1 MEHDIIILGSGSA
14 GAILATRL
22 TEDPGDSVLLLEAG
36 PDFTSFEQTPE
47 EIRFAYGHDRNLWA
61 RAFGRETKFGWG
73 YTAKATEQADT
84 MFVPRGKIIG
94 GSSAVN
100 AQIFLRGVPE
110 DYDNWAQMGND
121 KWSFQELIPYFCK
134 NEADLDF
141 QGWYHGND
149 GPIRVRRLQH
159 EDFLPEHR
167 AFYDAC
173 RAKGYL
179 DCPDNNAPESTG
191 VGPLALNNADG
202 IRWSTALGYLN
213 QARHR
218 SNLTIKANCLVL
230 HVIFEGKR
238 AVGVSVES
246 RGEIFNVYGQKI
258 LLCAGAIG
266 SPHILMLS
274 GIGPADHLTE
284 MDISVVQDLP
294 GVGQNLRDHP
304 QVGVTLKAKEAF
316 LTKGTEPRLQ
326 VGLRYTASDS
336 DLRNDMFILPASFA
350 TSEGY
355 YRMSESPPLG
365 FYIVA
370 CLYLAAGAGEIR
382 LSSSDPYQKPLLDYN
397 YLAEAV
403 DRKRLREAVRII
415 IDMTDHKAFEEI
427 IAERVSPSDAH
438 LATDNSLD
446 EWLMCQ
452 VSTSHHSSSTCKM
465 GPESDQMAVVDQHGK
480 VHGLEGLWVADASI
494 MPDCVRA
501 NTNATTMIIGERISD
516 FIRSV

>member
-22 TEDPGDSVLLLEAG
+22 TEDPGNSVLLLEAG

-61 RAFGRETKFGWG
+61 RAFGRETKFGWE

-134 NEADLDF
+134 NEDDLDF
-141 QGWYHGND
+141 QGWYHGNE
-149 GPIRVRRLQH
+149 GPIRVRRLRH
-159 EDFLPEHR
+159 EDFIPEHR
-167 AFYDAC
+167 AFYNAC
-173 RAKGYL
+173 RAKGYP

-230 HVIFEGKR
+230 HIIFEGKK

-258 LLCAGAIG
+258 IVCAGAIG

-274 GIGPADHLTE
+274 GIGPADHLAE
-284 MDISVVQDLP
+284 MDISVIQDLP

-316 LTKGTEPRLQ
+316 LTQGTEPRLQ

-336 DLRNDMFILPASFA
+336 NLRNDMFILPASFA
-350 TSEGY
+350 TNEGY
-355 YRMSESPPLG
+355 YRISESPPVG

-370 CLYLAAGAGEIR
+370 CLYLAAGAGEIK

-397 YLAEAV
+397 YLAEPV

-415 IDMTDHKAFEEI
+415 IDLTNHKAFEEI
-427 IAERVSPSDAH
+427 IAERISPSDVH

-465 GPESDQMAVVDQHGK
+465 GPKSDQMAVVDQHGK